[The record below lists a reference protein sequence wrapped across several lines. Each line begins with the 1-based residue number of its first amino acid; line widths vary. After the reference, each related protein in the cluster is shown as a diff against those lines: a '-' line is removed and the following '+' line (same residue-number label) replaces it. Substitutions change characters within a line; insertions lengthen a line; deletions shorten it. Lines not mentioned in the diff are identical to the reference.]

1 MDELILYHHRNNTLS
16 TLCRL
21 CLDQAGT
28 TDIFQDCTLPDKISA
43 ITGIK
48 LDILTPFPKKLCDNC
63 HGIIQLT
70 SEFRE
75 SIIINDKQ
83 LQDFAKLYFTSE
95 ILPSSN
101 EAVPE
106 ETRATEQVICNTT
119 QLQESHVQPIIR
131 VRNDLYSNKVINT
144 DSRQTTNDMDDLIS
158 LEKQK
163 KQSRPERQNC
173 DPLNTY
179 ESISAPMETI
189 IIDDEDVAGQS
200 SDSSEID
207 GITNNLY
214 IDETANLCDQ
224 DNVDESARKRSEND
238 TLAMNSALQTDE
250 KSRISTESIDTIIL
264 ENDDSPQQRNVC
276 QVLPM
281 ERVGNDLCI
290 DDSRANIENDPKLIQ
305 DLNKNGQ
312 NRSCSNHDN
321 WEVIITYESLA
332 EDMENTSNTSKNYDC
347 IKKSNK
353 HKKSPSRHNVEIKK
367 EIAKDQ
373 EDIKSSK
380 RIKFEDG
387 FEYNCDQCS
396 KFFMSK
402 KKLYC
407 HKRVHNKKYECLIAG
422 CKKIFATKG
431 DLQKHTRTH
440 TGERPYECD
449 ICEKKFRQKILL
461 RYHKGSIHGIKIKK
475 TDEEIA
481 DKI

>member
-1 MDELILYHHRNNTLS
+1 MGDLS
-16 TLCRL
+16 
-21 CLDQAGT
+21 
-28 TDIFQDCTLPDKISA
+28 
-43 ITGIK
+43 
-48 LDILTPFPKKLCDNC
+48 
-63 HGIIQLT
+63 
-70 SEFRE
+70 
-75 SIIINDKQ
+75 
-83 LQDFAKLYFTSE
+83 
-95 ILPSSN
+95 
-101 EAVPE
+101 
-106 ETRATEQVICNTT
+106 
-119 QLQESHVQPIIR
+119 
-131 VRNDLYSNKVINT
+131 
-144 DSRQTTNDMDDLIS
+144 S

-163 KQSRPERQNC
+163 EQLPPERQNC
-173 DPLNTY
+173 DPLNTN

-189 IIDDEDVAGQS
+189 IIDDEDVVEQS
-200 SDSSEID
+200 SDSSDID
-207 GITNNLY
+207 GITNKLY

-224 DNVDESARKRSEND
+224 DTVNESERELREND
-238 TLAMNSALQTDE
+238 TLAMNSALQTDGT
-250 KSRISTESIDTIIL
+250 SRISMESVDTIIL

-312 NRSCSNHDN
+312 IRNFSNDDN

-332 EDMENTSNTSKNYDC
+332 EDIENTSNTSKNYDC

-367 EIAKDQ
+367 EIAIDQ

-422 CKKIFATKG
+422 CKKTFATKG

-461 RYHKGSIHGIKIKK
+461 RYHKGSIHGIKIK

-481 DKI
+481 HKI

>member
-21 CLDQAGT
+21 CLDQTGT

-48 LDILTPFPKKLCDNC
+48 VDTLTPFPKKLCDNC
-63 HGIIQLT
+63 YGIIQLT

-75 SIIINDKQ
+75 SVIINDKQ
-83 LQDFAKLYFTSE
+83 LQDFAKLYFSSE

-101 EAVPE
+101 EAVPQ
-106 ETRATEQVICNTT
+106 ETRATEPAICNT
-119 QLQESHVQPIIR
+119 QLQESHVQSIIR
-131 VRNDLYSNKVINT
+131 VRNDLFSNKVINT
-144 DSRQTTNDMDDLIS
+144 DSRQTTNGMGDLSS

-163 KQSRPERQNC
+163 EQLPPERQNC
-173 DPLNTY
+173 DPLNTN

-189 IIDDEDVAGQS
+189 IIDDEDVVEQS
-200 SDSSEID
+200 SDSSDID
-207 GITNNLY
+207 GITNKLY

-224 DNVDESARKRSEND
+224 DTVNESERELREND
-238 TLAMNSALQTDE
+238 TLAMNSALQTDGT
-250 KSRISTESIDTIIL
+250 SR
-264 ENDDSPQQRNVC
+264 
-276 QVLPM
+276 
-281 ERVGNDLCI
+281 
-290 DDSRANIENDPKLIQ
+290 DSRANIENDPKLIQ

-312 NRSCSNHDN
+312 IRNFSNDDN

-332 EDMENTSNTSKNYDC
+332 EDIENTSNTSKNYDC

-367 EIAKDQ
+367 EIAIDQ

-422 CKKIFATKG
+422 CKKTFATKG

-461 RYHKGSIHGIKIKK
+461 RYHKGSIHGIKIK

-481 DKI
+481 HKI